1 MSDIQTIAAPPKPKP
16 KTKPAQSSSDKQAVA
31 HVEKWMAMIRE
42 INEQTK
48 G

>member
-1 MSDIQTIAAPPKPKP
+1 MSDVQTIAAPPKP
-16 KTKPAQSSSDKQAVA
+16 KTKPAQSSSDKQSVA